1 MAGRGPRGPG
11 QAQHTEEEGPTVGSV
26 DIDRDSIRPYD
37 GALPVFRLGERSRA
51 GTDYVL
57 ELASRV
63 AADAE
68 HRQLSESATGV
79 YANKRLVAFANAETG
94 EARMLPQ
101 LELLIPADGLD
112 ERARAAAA
120 ELAEN
125 RDLFPED
132 RTTRQVLEPSMLR
145 GSHASR
151 RHPGEAADYLAFARI
166 RRYIDGLPVIGKG
179 SQATVAVS
187 ADGVEALTHQ
197 WRVAEMVEEFPG
209 VDIDPGRVADLIVE
223 DLRTVAEDKDVRVE
237 NVELVYYDGD
247 QGFIQPAYRY
257 RARYGRHDQPTGR
270 LLGYVPAV
278 RIFEDLPVTVPV
290 PRKLPQEARLKG
302 WARPRNNR
310 PTIGRYV
317 VRQDNAGWVTS
328 ANSFLSGLR
337 ASSLFNPSFAPIDRQ
352 YYWAE
357 PRLFTDENHDFVDG
371 VQVALTEVHGNWGLF
386 TTLRNDSDFVRLDAI
401 PSDGYGGAG
410 GLGALAYWIL
420 HSCEVIP
427 TSADGAT
434 SYDLWWNIFNG
445 LHAAL
450 GYRTEMW
457 INDEITSKFGFLA
470 GLGAPMISNW
480 LSTIINDD
488 SYSPTD
494 TYFDNNV
501 GMTQPMGRPSA
512 ITVLGHSDDTIFD
525 TAPLPRPSVLQ
536 QWWFNN

>member
-1 MAGRGPRGPG
+1 M
-11 QAQHTEEEGPTVGSV
+11 GSV
-26 DIDRDSIRPYD
+26 EVNRDSIRPHD

-51 GTDYVL
+51 GTEYVL
-57 ELASRV
+57 ELANRV
-63 AADAE
+63 AVDAE
-68 HRQLSESATGV
+68 HRRLSESVTAV
-79 YANKRLVAFANAETG
+79 YANKRLVAYANADTG
-94 EARMLPQ
+94 ETRMLPQ

-112 ERARAAAA
+112 ERVRAAAA
-120 ELAEN
+120 DLSEN

-132 RTTRQVLEPSMLR
+132 RTSRQVLDPIMLR
-145 GSHASR
+145 GAHASR
-151 RHPGEAADYLAFARI
+151 RRASDAGDYLAFARI
-166 RRYIDGLPVIGKG
+166 RRDIDGLPVVGKG

-187 ADGVEALTHQ
+187 GDGVEAVTHQ
-197 WRVAEMVEEFPG
+197 WRVAEMVEEVSG
-209 VDIDPGRVADLIVE
+209 ADIDPGRVVDVIVE
-223 DLRTVAEDKDVRVE
+223 DLRVVAEDKDIRVE
-237 NVELVYYDGD
+237 SAELVYFDGD
-247 QGFIQPAYRY
+247 QDFIQPVFRY
-257 RARYGRHDQPTGR
+257 RATYGGNDQPTGR

-278 RIFEDLPVTVPV
+278 RLFEDLPVTVPV
-290 PRKLPQEARLKG
+290 PRKLPQEPLLRG
-302 WARPRNNR
+302 PSRPRNNR

-328 ANSFLSGLR
+328 ANSFWSGLQ
-337 ASSLFNPSFAPIDRQ
+337 ASRLFNPSFAPIDRQ

-386 TTLRNDSDFVRLDAI
+386 TTLMNNADFVQLNAI
-401 PSDGYGGAG
+401 PGDGYGGADG
-410 GLGALAYWIL
+410 AGALAYWIL

-427 TSADGAT
+427 TSADSPT
-434 SYDLWWNIFNG
+434 SYDVWWNIFNG
-445 LHAAL
+445 LHTAL

-457 INDEITSKFGFLA
+457 INDEITATFGFLA
-470 GLGAPMISNW
+470 GLGAPMVSNW

-501 GMTQPMGRPSA
+501 NMNQPMGRPSA